1 MEALGPMVTR
11 IFELGGETSE
21 AHCFSYGRKSEV
33 DEPLS
38 DYDVLLDSV
47 EVVLDR
53 VSVVAGNKL
62 YPIFIKLVE
71 EFIKSGSWKKRLI

>member
-11 IFELGGETSE
+11 IFELGAETSE
-21 AHCFSYGRKSEV
+21 EHCFSYGRKSEV
-33 DEPLS
+33 DEPPS
-38 DYDVLLDSV
+38 DYDVLLNNL
-47 EVVLDR
+47 EEVLDR

-71 EFIKSGSWKKRLI
+71 EFIKSGSWKKR